1 MNQII
6 VETYHHKGA
15 GYNPFFIT
23 DNWQVAQL
31 NYMPELGFQ
40 SIEKLEKHM
49 ETDEI
54 FILTKGTAVL
64 IAGIETPAEFQFE
77 LIKME
82 HGATYN
88 IPVNAWHNIAMSVDA
103 EVIIVEKSNTH
114 LGDFVYRPLGKTEQD
129 NLVRAISSL
138 LQ

>member
-6 VETYHHKGA
+6 IETYHHKGA
-15 GYNPFFIT
+15 GYNPFFVK

-31 NYMPELGFQ
+31 NYMPELGFH

-49 ETDEI
+49 KTDEI

-64 IAGIETPAEFQFE
+64 IAGIETKTRLQFQ

-82 HGATYN
+82 LGITYN
-88 IPVNAWHNIAMSVDA
+88 IPVHAWHNIAMSTDA

-114 LGDFVYRPLGKTEQD
+114 MGDFVYYPLDKTERE
-129 NLVRAISSL
+129 NLVNAINSL
-138 LQ
+138 L